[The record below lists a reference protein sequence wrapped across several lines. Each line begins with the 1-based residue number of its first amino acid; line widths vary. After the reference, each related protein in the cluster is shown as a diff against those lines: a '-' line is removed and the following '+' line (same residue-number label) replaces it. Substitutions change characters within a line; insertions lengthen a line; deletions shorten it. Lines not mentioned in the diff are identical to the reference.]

1 MAMIETAAEI
11 PVRENIFSPCCHD
24 SSDFSHSGEKNKTD
38 YSWLKIGMA
47 IVLAG
52 QGMVFGLGINTAD
65 PAPEYASK
73 TYFVLHGS
81 LILSALVV
89 FFLLGTGL
97 PREAWK
103 AIKGKQVNVDALFLL
118 SITGAFIGSLISTFT
133 GQGGVYYEVVAI
145 LLVVYTFG
153 KLLSARSRSGA
164 IQAVEQLRDD
174 FDWAWEIDR
183 DQQRH
188 RTRVADLCLTSSLVS
203 VNEGEPI
210 TVDGII
216 QNGTGF
222 VTETPLTGE
231 PTPVVR
237 RSGDYVLAGT
247 HSVDGRFT
255 IKPKALLG
263 SRKLD
268 LILSA
273 VEDARIKSSRIQ
285 AKADWL
291 MRWFLPLVVSLS
303 AATFIVWLLLPSTAW
318 WEALFNSMAVLLV
331 ACPCAIGLAT
341 PIALWGGLMKLAEN
355 GLVSRTGDFID
366 HLAKTD
372 LIYFDKTGTL
382 SEDHLTLVDFISTDR
397 FKSQRN
403 WLKLMVQTIEN
414 ELSHPVAK
422 AFQHSVILG
431 SETKFKV
438 TKLKIV
444 AGGGVHAM
452 LLDNEEIVHE
462 CTVGELSIMPEVTQ
476 SVFNEKLLEITRNA
490 KKYVFVTVNE
500 EAAAI
505 AVLDEQLRPSTEEVI
520 EDLHALG
527 LETHILT
534 GDSSPKWEN
543 IAGVKIESGLTP
555 QEKTERIERSL
566 AQNRN
571 ILYVG
576 DGIND
581 AAAMMMCPA
590 SVAMG
595 SGAAL
600 TQSSATAVLMGDDLS
615 LLPRSIKLCR
625 GVCGSIRGNLLFAA
639 SYNLIG
645 VSLAALGLLHPV
657 VAVLLMVSSS
667 FIVSF
672 RAMRIV
678 ESGA

>member
-1 MAMIETAAEI
+1 
-11 PVRENIFSPCCHD
+11 
-24 SSDFSHSGEKNKTD
+24 
-38 YSWLKIGMA
+38 
-47 IVLAG
+47 
-52 QGMVFGLGINTAD
+52 
-65 PAPEYASK
+65 
-73 TYFVLHGS
+73 
-81 LILSALVV
+81 
-89 FFLLGTGL
+89 
-97 PREAWK
+97 
-103 AIKGKQVNVDALFLL
+103 
-118 SITGAFIGSLISTFT
+118 
-133 GQGGVYYEVVAI
+133 
-145 LLVVYTFG
+145 
-153 KLLSARSRSGA
+153 
-164 IQAVEQLRDD
+164 
-174 FDWAWEIDR
+174 
-183 DQQRH
+183 
-188 RTRVADLCLTSSLVS
+188 
-203 VNEGEPI
+203 
-210 TVDGII
+210 
-216 QNGTGF
+216 
-222 VTETPLTGE
+222 
-231 PTPVVR
+231 
-237 RSGDYVLAGT
+237 
-247 HSVDGRFT
+247 
-255 IKPKALLG
+255 
-263 SRKLD
+263 
-268 LILSA
+268 
-273 VEDARIKSSRIQ
+273 
-285 AKADWL
+285 
-291 MRWFLPLVVSLS
+291 
-303 AATFIVWLLLPSTAW
+303 
-318 WEALFNSMAVLLV
+318 
-331 ACPCAIGLAT
+331 
-341 PIALWGGLMKLAEN
+341 
-355 GLVSRTGDFID
+355 
-366 HLAKTD
+366 
-372 LIYFDKTGTL
+372 
-382 SEDHLTLVDFISTDR
+382 
-397 FKSQRN
+397 
-403 WLKLMVQTIEN
+403 MVQTIEN

-600 TQSSATAVLMGDDLS
+600 TQSSATAVIMGDDLS

-645 VSLAALGLLHPV
+645 VSLAALGLLQPV